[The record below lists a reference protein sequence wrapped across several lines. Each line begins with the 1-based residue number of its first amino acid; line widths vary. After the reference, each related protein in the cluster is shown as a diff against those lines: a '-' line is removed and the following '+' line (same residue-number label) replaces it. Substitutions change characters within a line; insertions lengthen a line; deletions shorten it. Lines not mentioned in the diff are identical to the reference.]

1 MSSRLTWAAQPDPCC
16 SYTGKEHGLESMADK
31 EETEERLERP
41 EKPLSSYVQTHTSRE
56 VWEGAAL
63 TACVVLS
70 RPTQSS
76 TLWALMTT
84 AEGSEKARRG

>member
-16 SYTGKEHGLESMADK
+16 SCAGKDHGLESMADK

-41 EKPLSSYVQTHTSRE
+41 EKPLSFYVQMHASRE
-56 VWEGAAL
+56 VWEGGAL

-70 RPTQSS
+70 RPTQGS
-76 TLWALMTT
+76 TLQVLMAT
-84 AEGSEKARRG
+84 AEGREKAQRG